1 MSKKILY
8 VILILV
14 FIIALILISLF
25 LNNKNKDTQNN
36 KQSNIMQEN
45 NINKEESQMEVTK
58 IGSEDFDKEVL
69 QSDKTVLIDFYAD
82 WCGPCKSLSPIVDE
96 VAGEN
101 SEVKFVKVNIDENQ
115 DLSRT
120 YGVMSIPTLVV
131 IKNGKEAD
139 RSVGLISKAKIEN
152 LIK

>member
-69 QSDKTVLIDFYAD
+69 QSNKTVLVDFYAD

-96 VAGEN
+96 VASEN
-101 SEVKFVKVNIDENQ
+101 SEVKFVKINIDENQ
-115 DLSRT
+115 DLART
-120 YGVMSIPTLVV
+120 YSVMSIPTLVV

>member
-96 VAGEN
+96 VASEN
-101 SEVKFVKVNIDENQ
+101 SEVKFVKINIDENQ
-115 DLSRT
+115 DLART
-120 YGVMSIPTLVV
+120 YSVMSIPTLVV